1 MLSRWFQFFL
11 AVTTLATAP
20 AALAAPPED
29 APLVYGGRLVDESG
43 RPVTGIFPLT
53 FSIYPRA
60 GVQRA
65 SWTDSN
71 FVAVDN
77 GVYAVELGKNKPLP
91 KRLDLDKAE
100 IGITVTGRKGDI
112 VREPLRKAAAPADG
126 PVVDVKPVGDPSTG
140 VRPSAANQ
148 QTYADVAG
156 YAYEA
161 ERARVADRV
170 GSMTEADLKAL
181 AKNNAKEAAP
191 AGGAKA
197 RVGSTKQFTES
208 AGGPEGRPYSIT
220 CPPGYVVVGI
230 RGGAGALVDSISLV
244 CSPLE

>member
-1 MLSRWFQFFL
+1 MLSRWFQMFL
-11 AVTTLATAP
+11 VLTTLATAP
-20 AALAAPPED
+20 AVAAPPEA

-53 FSIYPRA
+53 FSIYARA
-60 GVQRA
+60 GIKRA
-65 SWTDSN
+65 SWTDST

-100 IGITVTGRKGDI
+100 IGIAVTGRKGDI
-112 VREPLRKAAAPADG
+112 VREPLNKAAAPADG
-126 PVVDVKPVGDPSTG
+126 PVVDVKPVGGPSTG

-181 AKNNAKEAAP
+181 AKSSAKDAAP
-191 AGGAKA
+191 AGGKA
-197 RVGSTKQFTES
+197 RIGATKQFTES

-230 RGGAGALVDSISLV
+230 RGGAGALVDSVSLI